1 MDPVKSTPTPEG
13 ETIISPLETT
23 TSSTTK
29 PSSSFVS
36 GKLGIKSAFVVTP
49 PLQSASPLVSLP
61 STSNLAPA
69 IVGPINAE
77 GPYCEYVNESVSFF
91 YQTYLLY
98 HFNLLVADIII

>member
-13 ETIISPLETT
+13 ETITSLETT

-49 PLQSASPLVSLP
+49 PPQSASPLISLP

-77 GPYCEYVNESVSFF
+77 GPYCEYVNESVSF
-91 YQTYLLY
+91 LSNVSSLS
-98 HFNLLVADIII
+98 L